1 MSAPLKEN
9 KQTNKKATVL
19 PKTDYFKCKVE
30 IVEFIQFFCIISW
43 RGALFPRVFSWCTE
57 VQTTAK
63 VRTEMEWTLPLSVLD
78 IGGPSFPSS
87 LQRTPILSDRLDSMK
102 PQHDWHKRD
111 RPGLNRRAPLLIFLE
126 TTHKQTS
133 NQSGFKPFQFLFVIM
148 RSLCPGSG
156 RQRFESSTGHQ
167 VPVLLLQEV
176 LKLALRSLEMFR
188 WETVNVD
195 GDVVDNFHQ
204 CMTACSWEAALTR
217 LCVGWEGAVTVALSS
232 LGSVPHAWLCVLA
245 AIGCFISWIILLFFH
260 SHPLGILCDHTH
272 THAQDVN
279 MPNNKVKCIN
289 F

>member
-111 RPGLNRRAPLLIFLE
+111 RPGLNRRAPLLIFSKRLTSKPQISLVSSRSSFCLWLWGAYVRDLVVKGLSHPPAIRYQSFCSRRCWSLLCGLWKCSDE
-126 TTHKQTS
+126 KQSMWMGVWLTTFINVWLHVPEKRHLPVSALDEKVQW
-133 NQSGFKPFQFLFVIM
+133 PL
-148 RSLCPGSG
+148 LCPASAPFPTPGSAYW
-156 RQRFESSTGHQ
+156 
-167 VPVLLLQEV
+167 P
-176 LKLALRSLEMFR
+176 
-188 WETVNVD
+188 
-195 GDVVDNFHQ
+195 
-204 CMTACSWEAALTR
+204 
-217 LCVGWEGAVTVALSS
+217 
-232 LGSVPHAWLCVLA
+232 P
-245 AIGCFISWIILLFFH
+245 
-260 SHPLGILCDHTH
+260 
-272 THAQDVN
+272 
-279 MPNNKVKCIN
+279 
-289 F
+289 

>member
-1 MSAPLKEN
+1 
-9 KQTNKKATVL
+9 
-19 PKTDYFKCKVE
+19 
-30 IVEFIQFFCIISW
+30 
-43 RGALFPRVFSWCTE
+43 
-57 VQTTAK
+57 
-63 VRTEMEWTLPLSVLD
+63 MEWTLPLSVLD

-87 LQRTPILSDRLDSMK
+87 LKRTPILSDRLDSMK
-102 PQHDWHKRD
+102 TQHDWHKRD

-272 THAQDVN
+272 THTHRMWICLTTKWNASTSNAQSHLTILYLW
-279 MPNNKVKCIN
+279 PIPGQRNNWFPQPLFAWIDPSTGLVIPLAWCRSALCPGHVETGHTGR
-289 F
+289 